1 MQAIVDQEGV
11 RRYLVSLTINGDPQT
26 AMVKANTVL
35 VNLLREEYD
44 LTGTKKG
51 CELGD
56 CGSCTILLD
65 GRPVNSCLVLA
76 LEADGSEIVTVEGLT
91 ERGELDR
98 VQQAFLDKAAVQ
110 CGYCTPGMI
119 LSAKALLDP
128 VQLPA
133 FGQSLH
139 GDDFTS
145 VRFQGQD
152 QAGVNRAP
160 IQEYGTGAAIP
171 ELTPFFGSCKVIFL
185 SQQVHQHRIGFDHR
199 GLGASVYGQTDQIAP
214 HALLIYYGLH
224 CLIPPLHGLLWMSYG
239 CPI

>member
-91 ERGELDR
+91 ERGELD
-98 VQQAFLDKAAVQ
+98 
-110 CGYCTPGMI
+110 
-119 LSAKALLDP
+119 P

-171 ELTPFFGSCKVIFL
+171 ELTPFLGSCKVIFL

-199 GLGASVYGQTDQIAP
+199 GLGVSVYG
-214 HALLIYYGLH
+214 
-224 CLIPPLHGLLWMSYG
+224 
-239 CPI
+239 

>member
-119 LSAKALLDP
+119 LSAKALLDRNP
-128 VQLPA
+128 DPTEEEIREAIAGNLCRCTGYVNIVRA
-133 FGQSLH
+133 IKAAAGQEASTQEST
-139 GDDFTS
+139 GRETS
-145 VRFQGQD
+145 GRETSGEK
-152 QAGVNRAP
+152 GKK
-160 IQEYGTGAAIP
+160 E
-171 ELTPFFGSCKVIFL
+171 
-185 SQQVHQHRIGFDHR
+185 QV
-199 GLGASVYGQTDQIAP
+199 AS
-214 HALLIYYGLH
+214 
-224 CLIPPLHGLLWMSYG
+224 
-239 CPI
+239 